1 MLVSLVGVYNLLT
14 LWIPVLIL
22 HATGTEVLSAKSLPW
37 PFYLIAFFHALYDL
51 LLCIGIAITYP
62 VYASLGPL
70 MAIPMNAVID
80 VAYRQETFNTYK
92 ILGTVALMA
101 GFVIL
106 TIPMPILL
114 VFSATLRK
122 RFMIGWRKR

>member
-22 HATGTEVLSAKSLPW
+22 HVTGTEVITANSFPW
-37 PFYLIAFFHALYDL
+37 PFYLIALFHALYDL

-70 MAIPMNAVID
+70 MAIPMNAIID
-80 VAYRQETFNTYK
+80 VTYRQEFFNTYK
-92 ILGTVALMA
+92 ILGTVALMV
-101 GFVIL
+101 GFIIL
-106 TIPMPILL
+106 TIPIPMLL
-114 VFSATLRK
+114 AFSGKLRK
-122 RFMIGWRKR
+122 RFMIKSYKY